1 MLRQHCDPGLAMTIS
16 VILMHWR
23 NGEELHPIQR
33 LIHNLQAEMHYQDL
47 LGWDKFCYKK
57 SFLEDSGQT
66 SLGEVGMTKV
76 VRHIW
81 ELQKRIYDHRNIYFH
96 VSNGTINHNKG

>member
-1 MLRQHCDPGLAMTIS
+1 MNIS

-23 NGEELHPIQR
+23 IGGELHPIQR
-33 LIHNLQAEMHYQDL
+33 LINNLQAEMHSQDL
-47 LGWDKFCYKK
+47 LGWDKFCYKN

-76 VRHIW
+76 LRHIW
-81 ELQKRIYDHRNIYFH
+81 ELQKEFRTIGISTSMYQTELLTITRDNIY
-96 VSNGTINHNKG
+96 